1 MQLQQFIVAQW
12 QLVLILALSGV
23 MLLWP
28 LIQRRMSGAS
38 DVTVNQLT
46 RLINDEQAVTVD
58 VREPKEF
65 LDGKVPGALHIPGS
79 QLKTRMAELD
89 RFKERPVIL
98 YCARGQ
104 RAPTSA
110 TALARAG
117 FTKLYSLHGG
127 LKAWKD
133 AGLPVE
139 KTETK

>member
-12 QLVLILALSGV
+12 QLILIMALSGV

-28 LIQRRMSGAS
+28 LVQRRMSGAS

-46 RLINDEQAVTVD
+46 RLINDEKAVTVD

-79 QLKTRMAELD
+79 QLKTRIAELD
-89 RFKERPVIL
+89 RFMERPVIL

-104 RAPTSA
+104 RAPNSA
-110 TALARAG
+110 VVRLSR
-117 FTKLYSLHGG
+117 
-127 LKAWKD
+127 
-133 AGLPVE
+133 P
-139 KTETK
+139 